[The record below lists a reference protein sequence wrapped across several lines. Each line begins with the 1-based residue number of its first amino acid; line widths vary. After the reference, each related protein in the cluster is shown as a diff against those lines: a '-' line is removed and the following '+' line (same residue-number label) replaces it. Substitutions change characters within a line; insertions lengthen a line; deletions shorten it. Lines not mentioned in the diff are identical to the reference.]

1 MPGYGLEPRWLLN
14 RLKSAKR
21 INQYINIYASIVG
34 FNRRPE
40 QGKEDISRR
49 ERNRERETVGAFHS
63 QGEMLFRHLEASFGN
78 DRLYYVYCLLIKESQ
93 N

>member
-1 MPGYGLEPRWLLN
+1 M
-14 RLKSAKR
+14 KFAKR
-21 INQYINIYASIVG
+21 RDQYIDIYSSIAG
-34 FNRRPE
+34 FNRKPE
-40 QGKEDISRR
+40 QEKEDISRR